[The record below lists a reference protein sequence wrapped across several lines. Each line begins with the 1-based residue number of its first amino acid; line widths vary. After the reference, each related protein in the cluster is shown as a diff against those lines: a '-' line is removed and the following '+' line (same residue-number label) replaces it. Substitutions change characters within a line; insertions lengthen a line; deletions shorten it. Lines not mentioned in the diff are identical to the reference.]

1 MLIFG
6 CFPEVRWKRKGA
18 KVIGNSFKFF
28 RNECFKT
35 ENGVDVLVANW
46 LLESLWGLRGLMME

>member
-6 CFPEVRWKRKGA
+6 CFPEVRWKGKGA
-18 KVIGNSFKFF
+18 KVIGNSFKFL
-28 RNECFKT
+28 RNECCKA

-46 LLESLWGLRGLMME
+46 LLGSLWWL